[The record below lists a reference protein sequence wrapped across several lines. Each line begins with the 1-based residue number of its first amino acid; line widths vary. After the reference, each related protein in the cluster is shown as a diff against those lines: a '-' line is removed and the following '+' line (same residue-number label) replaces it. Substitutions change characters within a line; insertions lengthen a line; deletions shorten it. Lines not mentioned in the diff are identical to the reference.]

1 MASRSFYSAYH
12 LGGQLI
18 TIRAEVWLVC
28 ISVSLCPPNATLLI
42 VAIAR
47 FFAVW
52 YCFVRPPS
60 HDAHAFGLTID
71 PLIYQTLFKFRQ
83 HRVARRTHIS
93 SI

>member
-1 MASRSFYSAYH
+1 MASLSPYGAYH
-12 LGGQLI
+12 LGAKLI

-60 HDAHAFGLTID
+60 HDAHAFGLAIN
-71 PLIYQTLFKFRQ
+71 PLIHQTLFKFRQ